1 MRAPAAAVAV
11 VAGLA
16 VLTGCS
22 TGSATPAEGPQA
34 WCERALG
41 ADKVLTAGPAT
52 AVDDLRSVTMG
63 PGYKPAKDAFPGVAG
78 TAPATFCWTKGSGD
92 QYDSYGVTGDGKSV
106 KLASVGGIP
115 GPPTGAP
122 VVP

>member
-1 MRAPAAAVAV
+1 MSARAVAAAVI
-11 VAGLA
+11 AGLV

-22 TGSATPAEGPQA
+22 TGSATQAEGPQT

-41 ADKVLTAGPAT
+41 ADKVLTSGPAT
-52 AVDDLRSVTMG
+52 TVGDLRSVTMG

-78 TAPATFCWTKGSGD
+78 TTPAAFCWTKGSGD
-92 QYDSYGVTGDGKSV
+92 QYDSWGVTDDGKSV
-106 KLASVGGIP
+106 KLASVGGIS

-122 VVP
+122 VIP